1 MVGDRLDADVAAAAA
16 AGLDS
21 ALVLTGGTSAEEA
34 AAAVDPRPD
43 LVADSLAALLLEDSP
58 YS

>member
-1 MVGDRLDADVAAAAA
+1 VVGDRLDADIAAAAK

-34 AAAVDPRPD
+34 SAAKDPKPTVVR
-43 LVADSLAALLLEDSP
+43 DSLAQLVLGRG
-58 YS
+58 